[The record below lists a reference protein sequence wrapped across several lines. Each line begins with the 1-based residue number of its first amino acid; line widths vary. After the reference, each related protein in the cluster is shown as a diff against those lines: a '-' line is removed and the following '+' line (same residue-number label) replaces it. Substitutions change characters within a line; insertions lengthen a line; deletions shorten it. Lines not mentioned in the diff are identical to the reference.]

1 MQVLVLVVVV
11 HKLVSEMEGV
21 VRKLVSEMEEGVHKL
36 VLETGVEQGAGA
48 PAHCVCTNLEI
59 R

>member
-11 HKLVSEMEGV
+11 HKLVSEMEEV
-21 VRKLVSEMEEGVHKL
+21 VHKL
-36 VLETGVEQGAGA
+36 VWETGVAQGAGA
-48 PAHCVCTNLEI
+48 HCACTNLEI

>member
-11 HKLVSEMEGV
+11 HM
-21 VRKLVSEMEEGVHKL
+21 LVSEMEEVVHKL
-36 VLETGVEQGAGA
+36 VLEIGVAQGMDA
-48 PAHCVCTNLEI
+48 PAHCACMNLEI

>member
-11 HKLVSEMEGV
+11 HKLVSEMGEV
-21 VRKLVSEMEEGVHKL
+21 AHKLVLGKEELVHKL
-36 VLETGVEQGAGA
+36 VLETGVVQGADA
-48 PAHCVCTNLEI
+48 PAHCACTNLEI